1 MNTDLQ
7 KLIGLLKRANSL
19 LSEFSGGY
27 SGEFMSAE
35 EFHEKLKEIIV
46 YLEEL
51 KVEHLLDIL
60 VWFVPASCWDDF
72 VGIHDTEKLAD
83 QIYEIADRLYKVR
96 TNNL

>member
-1 MNTDLQ
+1 MNQELQ
-7 KLIGLLKRANSL
+7 KLIDLLKRANAL

-35 EFHEKLKEIIV
+35 EFHSKLTETIR
-46 YLEEL
+46 YLEEVKL
-51 KVEHLLDIL
+51 EYLLDIL

-83 QIYEIADRLYKVR
+83 QIYQLADVLYRKK
-96 TNNL
+96 

>member
-1 MNTDLQ
+1 MNQDLQ
-7 KLIGLLKRANSL
+7 KLIELLKRANSL

-35 EFHEKLKEIIV
+35 EFHEKLTEVIM
-46 YLEEL
+46 YLEESKL
-51 KVEHLLDIL
+51 EYLLDIL

-83 QIYEIADRLYKVR
+83 QIYEIATKLYKPEK
-96 TNNL
+96 L